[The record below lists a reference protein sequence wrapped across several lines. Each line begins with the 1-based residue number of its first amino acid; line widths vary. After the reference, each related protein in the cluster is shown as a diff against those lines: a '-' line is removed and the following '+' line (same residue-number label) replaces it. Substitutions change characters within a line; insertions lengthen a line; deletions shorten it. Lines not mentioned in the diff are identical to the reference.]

1 MEGQENTNMS
11 DQNGSSAG
19 PIIGTIVIL
28 AVIVFGAIY
37 FWGEKG
43 EEVMPEAEENAAM
56 EAELNTEAEV
66 EVPTF
71 DDSEVNAS

>member
-1 MEGQENTNMS
+1 MDGQENTNG
-11 DQNGSSAG
+11 QNGSSAG

-37 FWGEKG
+37 FWGERG

-56 EAELNTEAEV
+56 EAELNTGLEV
-66 EVPTF
+66 EVPAF
-71 DDSEVNAS
+71 DDSEANAS